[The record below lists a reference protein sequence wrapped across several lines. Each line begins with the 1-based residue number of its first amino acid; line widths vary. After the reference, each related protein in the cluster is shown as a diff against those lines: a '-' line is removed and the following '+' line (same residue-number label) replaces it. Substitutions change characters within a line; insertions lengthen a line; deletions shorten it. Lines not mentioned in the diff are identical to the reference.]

1 MQVLLYT
8 KKVKIKQVNEKGEIT
23 RKEFPT
29 FLIKYKDKLTLDA
42 VVSNDLKPRLEKD
55 MAKNDLV
62 YPIIVELDQ
71 LQCFIA
77 KERYE
82 RKDGTK
88 GIKDKFVLTDYNTI
102 SQGEFPPQT
111 TLDDIVAEKEARAK
125 EMEQKAGVVEE
136 NDLPF

>member
-29 FLIKYKDKLTLDA
+29 FLIKYNDAITLDC
-42 VVSNDLKPRLEKD
+42 VVTNELKPRLEKD

-62 YPIIVELDQ
+62 YPIVVTLDNESDY
-71 LQCFIA
+71 FIA
-77 KERYE
+77 KEQYN

-88 GIKDKFVLTDYNTI
+88 GYKNKFVLQDYI
-102 SQGEFPPQT
+102 SVTQGEFPPQP
-111 TLDDIVAEKEARAK
+111 TLDDIVAEKEARQKAL
-125 EMEQKAGVVEE
+125 EEQAGVVEAE
-136 NDLPF
+136 MPF